1 MSIDPEDRRALYQ
14 RVVDELR
21 AQIAGGQLEPGSRVP
36 SANQLTE
43 TFAISGMT
51 AQRALREL
59 RHQGLIYGIHGKGT
73 YVHPQALDRLKA
85 AAETAAG
92 QGPDSPRIPRT
103 RSDAY
108 WAELGAIAARGQ
120 DATTDD
126 EKIRSK
132 KLVVAFLEAN
142 QDAMI
147 DRTPL
152 TPDEQVAFVLRISN
166 ADDTD
171 DEPADH

>member
-21 AQIAGGQLEPGSRVP
+21 AEITSGTLAPGSRVP

-43 TFAISGMT
+43 RFDISGMT

-73 YVHPQALDRLKA
+73 YVHPEALERIKA
-85 AAETAAG
+85 AE
-92 QGPDSPRIPRT
+92 QPNESRPRLPRT
-103 RSDAY
+103 QADAF
-108 WAELGAIAARGQ
+108 WAELATIAQRGQ
-120 DATTDD
+120 DATTDA
-126 EKIRSK
+126 ERLQARQQISEY
-132 KLVVAFLEAN
+132 LAAN
-142 QDAMI
+142 EDKMT

-152 TPDEQVAFVLRISN
+152 TAEEQLMFVIRVQGDSEV
-166 ADDTD
+166 TD
-171 DEPADH
+171 DDSDA